1 MADFSTLCYMEKNGQ
16 YLMLHRI
23 KKKNDVNKDKWI
35 GIGGHFEAEE
45 SPEDCLLREVY
56 EETGFTL
63 TSYRFRGLVT
73 FISGTGI
80 TEYMS
85 LYTADAFTGE
95 MTDCNEGVL
104 EWVKIEDIWNL
115 NIWEGDKIFF
125 RLMDEN
131 EPFFSLKLVYD
142 GSDKLIDAVLNGK
155 PMELFDILNPDGT
168 KTGLIR
174 ERGVAHR
181 EGSIHATAHIW
192 VVGPKENGY
201 DVLLQKRSLQKDS
214 FPGCYDTSAAGHIR
228 AGDSHLPAAIRE
240 LSEEL
245 GIQAEANE
253 LTYIGTH
260 YVETH
265 TEFNNIPFH
274 DKELS
279 HIYIYDKPVD
289 ISSLHLQ
296 AEEVDSVCWM
306 DMEKCLNIVTKS
318 NYLESMYDSEFSHCI
333 EPEEFQMLYDYLYH
347 ANNASEK

>member
-1 MADFSTLCYMEKNGQ
+1 MTKFSTLCYMERDGQ

-23 KKKNDVNKDKWI
+23 KKKIDVNKDKWI
-35 GIGGHFEAEE
+35 GIGGHFEDEE

-104 EWVKIEDIWNL
+104 EWVNIEDIWNL

-125 RLMDEN
+125 RLLDEN

-155 PMELFDILNPDGT
+155 PMELFDIINSDGT
-168 KTGLIR
+168 KTGIIR

-181 EGSIHATAHIW
+181 EGSMHATAHIW
-192 VVGPKENGY
+192 VVRPKEQGF
-201 DVLLQKRSLQKDS
+201 DVLLQKRSFQKNS
-214 FPGCYDTSAAGHIR
+214 FSGCYDTSAAGHIS
-228 AGDSHLPAAIRE
+228 AGDTHLPAAIRE

-245 GIQAEANE
+245 GIQAQADD

-260 YVETH
+260 YCETH

-274 DKELS
+274 DRELS

-289 ISSLHLQ
+289 IDSLQLQ
-296 AEEVDSVCWM
+296 TEEVDSVCWL
-306 DMEKCLNIVTKS
+306 DMNECLKK
-318 NYLESMYDSEFSHCI
+318 MQDSEFLHCI
-333 EPEEFQMLYDYLYH
+333 EPGEFRKLYNFLYQ
-347 ANNASEK
+347 NIEKDKTS

>member
-1 MADFSTLCYMEKNGQ
+1 MTKFSTLCYMEKDGQ

-23 KKKNDVNKDKWI
+23 KKKIDVNKDKWI
-35 GIGGHFEAEE
+35 GIGGHFEDEE

-104 EWVKIEDIWNL
+104 EWVNIEDIWNL

-125 RLMDEN
+125 RLLDEN

-142 GSDKLIDAVLNGK
+142 GSDKLIDAVLNGQ
-155 PMELFDILNPDGT
+155 PMELFDIINSDGT
-168 KTGLIR
+168 KTGIIR

-181 EGSIHATAHIW
+181 EGSMHATAHIW
-192 VVGPKENGY
+192 VVRPKEQGF
-201 DVLLQKRSLQKDS
+201 DVLLQKRSFQKNS
-214 FPGCYDTSAAGHIR
+214 FSGCYDTSAAGHIS
-228 AGDSHLPAAIRE
+228 AGDTHLPAAIRE

-245 GIQAEANE
+245 GIQAQADD

-260 YVETH
+260 YCETH

-274 DKELS
+274 DRELS

-289 ISSLHLQ
+289 IDSLQLQ
-296 AEEVDSVCWM
+296 TEEVDSVCWL
-306 DMEKCLNIVTKS
+306 DMNECLKK
-318 NYLESMYDSEFSHCI
+318 MQDSEFLHCI
-333 EPEEFQMLYDYLYH
+333 EPGEFRKLYSFLYQ
-347 ANNASEK
+347 NIEKDKTS

>member
-1 MADFSTLCYMEKNGQ
+1 MTKFSTLCYMEKDGQ

-23 KKKNDVNKDKWI
+23 KKKIDVNKDKWI
-35 GIGGHFEAEE
+35 GIGGHFEDEE

-104 EWVKIEDIWNL
+104 EWVNIEDIWNL

-125 RLMDEN
+125 RLLDEN

-155 PMELFDILNPDGT
+155 PMELFDIINSDGT
-168 KTGLIR
+168 KTGIIR

-181 EGSIHATAHIW
+181 EGSMHATAHIW
-192 VVGPKENGY
+192 VVRPKEQGF
-201 DVLLQKRSLQKDS
+201 DVLLQKRSFQKNS
-214 FPGCYDTSAAGHIR
+214 FSGCYDTSAAGHIS
-228 AGDSHLPAAIRE
+228 AGDTHLPAAIRE

-245 GIQAEANE
+245 GIQAQADD

-260 YVETH
+260 YCETH

-274 DKELS
+274 DRELS

-289 ISSLHLQ
+289 IDSLQLQ
-296 AEEVDSVCWM
+296 AEEVDSVCWL
-306 DMEKCLNIVTKS
+306 DMNECLKK
-318 NYLESMYDSEFSHCI
+318 MQDSEFLHCI
-333 EPEEFQMLYDYLYH
+333 EPEEFRKLYNFLYQ
-347 ANNASEK
+347 NIEKDKTS